1 MKNVIM
7 CRKRGGIVMKAYL
20 IPIQMGFMIFPFLA
34 ALFTLPYM
42 ILQYRK
48 YGAMLFLRI
57 LIVYSMILYILC
69 AYFMVILPLPK
80 EDIPRLTQTMQLVPF
95 HFIKEIAQRHFSTIV
110 SFIKCPQVYQAF
122 FNLLLTL
129 PLGVYLKYYFQKK
142 WYHVLI
148 YGFLFSLSFELL
160 QLTGLLGVYK
170 YPYRLFDVDDLIVNT
185 LGTMCGFIM
194 TPLFEKIL
202 PNRQQLDQQ
211 SYAKGKDVSFVRR
224 TLAFVVDAL
233 FLFSATIIFQ
243 QFNVP
248 FSYLLTYIFMVVF
261 YFGIL
266 TYCFQGQTFGMKLVK
281 IALKGHQQ
289 QQPTFLQCIKRY
301 SVLLLEVYIIPC
313 YIIGTFYYSL
323 TLRTPFYYILWV
335 EIGIIGFF
343 FVLFA
348 FKIFFVVFIKN
359 DEMIFEKF
367 SNTHCISLVHE
378 KRHEKKP

>member
-1 MKNVIM
+1 
-7 CRKRGGIVMKAYL
+7 MKAYL
-20 IPIQMGFMIFPFLA
+20 FPIQMGFIIFPFLA

-48 YGAMLFLRI
+48 YGAMLFSRI
-57 LIVYSMILYILC
+57 LIVYSMILYFLC

-80 EDIPRLTQTMQLVPF
+80 EDIPRLSQTMQLVPF
-95 HFIKEIAQRHFSTIV
+95 HFINEISQRHFSSIV

-142 WYHVLI
+142 WYHALL

-160 QLTGLLGVYK
+160 QLTGLLGFYK

-185 LGTMCGFIM
+185 LGTICGFII

-202 PNRQQLDQQ
+202 PSRKQLDKQ
-211 SYAKGKDVSFVRR
+211 SYAKGKEVSFVRR
-224 TLAFVVDAL
+224 SLAFIVDYL
-233 FLFSATIIFQ
+233 FLFSATVIFYQ
-243 QFNVP
+243 LNKSFT
-248 FSYLLTYIFMVVF
+248 YLLTYVFMVVF

-266 TYCFQGQTFGMKLVK
+266 TYSFQGQTFGMKLVK
-281 IALKGHQQ
+281 IALKDDQHK
-289 QQPTFLQCIKRY
+289 QPTFLQCIKRY
-301 SVLLLEVYIIPC
+301 GVLLLQVYIIPC
-313 YIIGTFYYSL
+313 FIADTFHYSL
-323 TLRTPFYYILWV
+323 TLRKPFYYILWI

-343 FVLFA
+343 FVLFV
-348 FKIFFVVFIKN
+348 FKTFLIVFIKH
-359 DEMIFEKF
+359 DEMIYESF

-378 KRHEKKP
+378 KRHEKKS